1 MDKKRCIEII
11 KNYIILPTH
20 SLGQNFLIDEEAA
33 VAIADASCVDQD
45 DTVLE
50 IGPGLGALTEKLC
63 DRAAYVYAV
72 EIDVHLIEAL
82 QATLAEKKN
91 VQVITADFLKM
102 PRNMFQ
108 KGTGECRIVSNLP
121 YYAMT
126 PILLKLFR
134 EWEDARSMVFTVE
147 NAACDRIFAEPET
160 KAYGPLSII
169 SSLYG
174 KKEKLFLLDSKSFHP
189 APHTKSAVIR
199 LTSTSTLPS
208 APSVLFPLVN
218 ASFLQRRKTLLN
230 ALSSSGLFP
239 DGKTQVDAVLQKAG
253 ISSSL
258 RAEAL
263 VPEDFLKIANEMIA
277 K

>member
-239 DGKTQVDAVLQKAG
+239 DGKTQVDAVLQRAG

>member
-20 SLGQNFLIDEEAA
+20 SLGQNFLVDERAA
-33 VAIADASCVDQD
+33 QEIAEVSSIGKD

-63 DRAAYVYAV
+63 DRAAFVYAV

-82 QATLAEKKN
+82 QATLASQNN
-91 VQVITADFLKM
+91 VEVITADFLKL
-102 PRNMFQ
+102 PRNSFQ
-108 KGTGECRIVSNLP
+108 KGKGDCRIVSNLP

-160 KAYGPLSII
+160 KSYGPISVF

-174 KKEKLFLLDSKSFHP
+174 KKEKLFILEPKSFHP

-199 LTSTSTLPS
+199 LKSNGLLES

-218 ASFLQRRKTLLN
+218 ASFSQRRKTLLN

-239 DGKTQVDAVLQKAG
+239 DGKVQVEEVLQNAG
-253 ISSSL
+253 ISSKR
-258 RAEAL
+258 RAESL
-263 VPEDFLKIANEMIA
+263 VPEDFMRMANEMIP

>member
-239 DGKTQVDAVLQKAG
+239 DGKTQVDAVLQRTG